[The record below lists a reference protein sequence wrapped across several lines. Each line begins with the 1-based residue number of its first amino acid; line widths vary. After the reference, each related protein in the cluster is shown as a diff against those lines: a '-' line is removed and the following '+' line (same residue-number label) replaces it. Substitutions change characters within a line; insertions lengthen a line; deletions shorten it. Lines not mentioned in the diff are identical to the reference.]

1 MIPFPDLESSCL
13 ELKDELDAACHRVL
27 EPSCY
32 LPGKKVAAFAGK
44 FAEFCGVE
52 H

>member
-1 MIPFPDLESSCL
+1 MIPFPDLKAPYL

-27 EPSCY
+27 EPGCC
-32 LPGKKVAAFAGK
+32 LHGKEVETFAGE